1 MQKIINFWSQ
11 KKILNYVSKNRSKY
25 SDLYFGEKILLK
37 KYLKNNYSILDIG
50 CSQGGLVSILNK
62 MNLNFKYV
70 GVDYNKKI
78 LSLAKKKYPKQKF
91 IEIKDNE
98 YSKYLKKKF
107 DLVIIFGILH
117 LNNKWKKIIKEA
129 YKLTEKYLIFDLRE
143 TDKSIKEKILMKLDG
158 DKKSIPYII
167 HKEEVV
173 KKLLKKVAKN
183 KKIVKVSYKGF
194 PTKFSNYKSEI
205 IFSNYC
211 LYK

>member
-78 LSLAKKKYPKQKF
+78 LS
-91 IEIKDNE
+91 
-98 YSKYLKKKF
+98 
-107 DLVIIFGILH
+107 
-117 LNNKWKKIIKEA
+117 
-129 YKLTEKYLIFDLRE
+129 
-143 TDKSIKEKILMKLDG
+143 
-158 DKKSIPYII
+158 
-167 HKEEVV
+167 
-173 KKLLKKVAKN
+173 
-183 KKIVKVSYKGF
+183 
-194 PTKFSNYKSEI
+194 
-205 IFSNYC
+205 
-211 LYK
+211 